1 MAVSAK
7 LFTVCLPWSTD
18 VIIIQSIPDGGVSR
32 PTLRSTEFQTFLSD
46 EREACQLPVDGF
58 EMPFFEP
65 GKHRRIR
72 VPA

>member
-1 MAVSAK
+1 M
-7 LFTVCLPWSTD
+7 
-18 VIIIQSIPDGGVSR
+18 IIIQSIPDGGVSR